1 MLSVI
6 VAVQAAVRLS
16 RLAKAANE
24 QTITALE
31 PLHSNL
37 ALCPVSALA
46 FRLSFQGNEE
56 RCPCQTYRSS
66 PQRDILGH
74 QGFRV

>member
-1 MLSVI
+1 M
-6 VAVQAAVRLS
+6 RLS

-37 ALCPVSALA
+37 ALCPVSAL
-46 FRLSFQGNEE
+46 G
-56 RCPCQTYRSS
+56 
-66 PQRDILGH
+66 LGL
-74 QGFRV
+74 RV